1 MVVISEGGTLVVSEG
16 DTLQLTCLIVGNPSP
31 NYIQWTRG
39 GIQLSTSSDHRV
51 TVETYRTSST
61 TLTIV
66 GVRGSEG
73 GDYTCFAV
81 SAVGTGSETTSVTVQ
96 GDVNTPTPEPHT
108 HTPVHLSNCKEPKST

>member
-16 DTLQLTCLIVGNPSP
+16 DTLQLTCLFVGNPSP
-31 NYIQWTRG
+31 NYVYWTRG
-39 GIQLSTSSDHRV
+39 SIQLSNSSDHRV
-51 TVETYRTSST
+51 TVETYST

-73 GDYTCFAV
+73 GEYTCFAV

-108 HTPVHLSNCKEPKST
+108 HTGTPV